1 MSCHR
6 GTEPQR
12 IRLVLFFCFLAL
24 CVSVPPWQ
32 FSGATTQEK
41 PQRIISV
48 VPAATEMLYAMGAGP
63 RIVGVSSFDDYPPE
77 VLTMTRVGG
86 LLDPHVE
93 RILSLRPDL
102 VVVYATQADL
112 RAQLARAKIPIFGY
126 EHAGLGDI
134 TATIRALGQRVG
146 SASEAERVASQIEG
160 ALRSVRAR
168 VAGRPR
174 PRTLLVF
181 GREPVAL
188 RAIHASGGIGFLH
201 DVLEVAGGLNVF
213 ADVAR
218 QSVQV
223 STELVL
229 TSAPEAIVD
238 LKYGGSTLTDEQVA
252 QERAVWNALPAVPA
266 VRNGRVY
273 VLVGDE
279 MVVPGPR
286 IVRAA
291 ERLARVLH
299 PEAFAG
305 GGRR

>member
-1 MSCHR
+1 
-6 GTEPQR
+6 
-12 IRLVLFFCFLAL
+12 
-24 CVSVPPWQ
+24 
-32 FSGATTQEK
+32 
-41 PQRIISV
+41 
-48 VPAATEMLYAMGAGP
+48 MGAAP

-299 PEAFAG
+299 PAAFP
-305 GGRR
+305 